1 MMDNTDWRGGD
12 YKMTDLISRLHSRPD
27 RDAFA
32 DVTFIL
38 PDRSQLKAHKFVLA
52 MASPVFEAQFFGPLA
67 DSSNNNPVT
76 IKDVDS
82 TAFRRLIDCIYK
94 SSTKFLETEI
104 NTKEHFQDYWLL
116 LQAAHMYLVSNVMS
130 DVNGYIEEHVMD
142 MFYLNKTQQYGIY
155 IDLANEDLSDLVD
168 IMNQACELSI
178 YENIARRGSSCVAN
192 QLPELMERGLL
203 NKFSDNSINCI
214 VKAFNFE
221 GCQDWDGDV
230 IAALDLVSDIQRNSY
245 NAPEILQTC
254 LSFLGSEIK
263 RNFKT
268 KNSWIKE
275 INGNTNID
283 WSRPKWKKFIQML
296 RKMSWKKLCE
306 EGQGI
311 LKIVEHLDEYN
322 EGGREEGWDALKG
335 KDWGISNSK
344 YYDWQ
349 TNWSLWEQENN
360 RIDIYSGL
368 LNFAH
373 EHNLEYMVDH
383 CMIRLSK
390 KILTWSAKD
399 SVDTFADLQRNTED
413 SEYFED
419 LVKLAEEVMRKRK
432 N

>member
-1 MMDNTDWRGGD
+1 
-12 YKMTDLISRLHSRPD
+12 MTDLISRLHSRPD
-27 RDAFA
+27 RDAFS
-32 DVTFIL
+32 DVTFSL
-38 PDRSQLKAHKFVLA
+38 PDNSQLKAHKFVLA
-52 MASPVFEAQFFGPLA
+52 MASPVFEAQFFGPFA

-82 TAFRRLIDCIYK
+82 NAFRRLIDCIYK
-94 SSTKFLETEI
+94 SSTKFLEKEI
-104 NTKEHFQDYWLL
+104 NIKEHFQDYWLL

-130 DVNGYIEEHVMD
+130 DVGSDYIGEHVMDKD
-142 MFYLNKTQQYGIY
+142 MFYLNKAQLRYMMQW
-155 IDLANEDLSDLVD
+155 DRDNANENLGDLVD
-168 IMNQACELSI
+168 IMNKACELSI
-178 YENIARRGSSCVAN
+178 YEEMAERGSSCVAN
-192 QLPELMERGLL
+192 QLPGIVERGLL

-221 GCQDWDGDV
+221 GCQDWDGDA

-263 RNFKT
+263 RSFKT

-275 INGNTNID
+275 IKGNTNVD
-283 WSRPKWKKFIQML
+283 WSRPEWKKFIQML

-311 LKIVEHLDEYN
+311 LKIVEHLDEHN
-322 EGGREEGWDALKG
+322 KGGREEGWDALKG
-335 KDWGISNSK
+335 KRDFTVTKGYRVEYSSK
-344 YYDWQ
+344 GV

-360 RIDIYSGL
+360 RIDIYSEL

-373 EHNLEYMVDH
+373 EHNMDLMVSH
-383 CMIRLSK
+383 CIIRLAK

-399 SVDTFADLQRNTED
+399 SVGAFADLQRNTED

-419 LVKLAEEVMRKRK
+419 LVKLAEEVMSKRK